1 MTPAQCR
8 AARALTGMSQD
19 DLAAASKVAK
29 ATIAAFELGQRQ
41 PYQRTIAALRA
52 ALEDSGVIF
61 LAANGEGPGVRLQKA

>member
-41 PYQRTIAALRA
+41 PYQRTIDAMRK

-61 LAANGEGPGVRLQKA
+61 ISANGEGPGVRQRR